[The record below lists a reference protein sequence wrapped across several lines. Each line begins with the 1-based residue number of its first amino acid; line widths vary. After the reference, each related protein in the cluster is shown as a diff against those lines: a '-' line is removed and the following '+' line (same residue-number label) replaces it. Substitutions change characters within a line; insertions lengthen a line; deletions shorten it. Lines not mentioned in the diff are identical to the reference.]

1 MGLGSLR
8 VHRAQREAAARA
20 AVSVAASA
28 VAPRVEPTEA
38 ELEALTAPALV
49 VPAASPLTKPKA
61 AKS

>member
-28 VAPRVEPTEA
+28 APAVEPGMA